1 MREIEDDRSVF
12 FFVGETGRQGC
23 QRHPYLALKLWRWF
37 QFFFR
42 STFSQKTTHGH
53 SLFDNKATSFYFL
66 KLSAV
71 LMILWCVYFIGLR
84 GECPDRWR
92 GLAAWKW
99 TKQSQFQHAEESE
112 CSYTMHMHPHMHP
125 HTLSFI
131 HTYHH
136 ISMLHSFLG
145 DDGTWMH
152 AGDVLAR
159 LLWKQ
164 DSLQLACN
172 READGKLIF
181 DFHEPKN
188 SPVPSLSEAN
198 SQTRSLS
205 KRQLT
210 DGAKLRMCDGPFD
223 IIRLSF
229 KVLQTDLSRVN
240 DEPARW
246 SELYACFLDLFGPK
260 AAYSVVIVVRM
271 NDIPFGLGYL
281 KIRCVFL
288 DQ

>member
-1 MREIEDDRSVF
+1 
-12 FFVGETGRQGC
+12 
-23 QRHPYLALKLWRWF
+23 
-37 QFFFR
+37 
-42 STFSQKTTHGH
+42 
-53 SLFDNKATSFYFL
+53 
-66 KLSAV
+66 
-71 LMILWCVYFIGLR
+71 
-84 GECPDRWR
+84 
-92 GLAAWKW
+92 
-99 TKQSQFQHAEESE
+99 
-112 CSYTMHMHPHMHP
+112 MHMHPHMHP
-125 HTLSFI
+125 HTLSYTHI
-131 HTYHH
+131 ITYQCYTVSLGMMGHGC
-136 ISMLHSFLG
+136 MLG
-145 DDGTWMH
+145 M
-152 AGDVLAR
+152 R
-159 LLWKQ
+159 LPGCFESRTAC
-164 DSLQLACN
+164 SLPATEK
-172 READGKLIF
+172 RTESWFLIF
-181 DFHEPKN
+181 MRFHEPQN

-223 IIRLSF
+223 VIRLSF